1 MSVPP
6 SKQLKSPP
14 YPVAPENPP
23 AWSRWARSIM
33 SMLDVTF
40 RKITKQVTDIV
51 INMPDLTT
59 GVQGDVMYNNGTK
72 WTGLGY
78 GTAGKKLQTNGA
90 AADPTWE
97 TVTATSVTN
106 TPAGNIAS
114 TDVQA
119 AINELDTEKAAASH
133 NHAAG
138 DVTSGTFDT
147 ARIPAITEAMQSL
160 SDNTTCDVSSSKHGY
175 VPKLTNDTT
184 KFLRDDGVFATIPS
198 DHGWTNEAH
207 TGNARL
213 TDLDANMIHT
223 TTGMAAG
230 DFSWRLDLSS
240 GKTIRILSN
249 ELDAGGGI
257 LYVMSAQF
265 DSDKYAS
272 DPTPTSGYDADKY
285 YLEIDRSGI
294 SFIEI
299 IMLDDGSFIAT
310 EMAYPGLAAHST
322 MVTDNLEDCETGWT
336 AGTSVTASYSTDK
349 KEGTYSLKLHLDA
362 ARSAGDVLAS
372 IDLSGHT
379 GDFVEIADYIG
390 MILWAKSSSAL
401 ATESIRIKITRSGGT
416 SPITYYLPLLAANT
430 WKDCACN
437 YFFAADTSITDI
449 AIEANA
455 SLSSGLD
462 LYFDAL
468 KMVRA

>member
-90 AADPTWE
+90 ASNPTWE

-223 TTGMAAG
+223 TTGMRVTHHVLSATRWAG
-230 DFSWRLDLSS
+230 ASLNTPVTVLLNDFADIANRGTEVLHTETSTSLGCGESTTTLGQVVDYLVL
-240 GKTIRILSN
+240 LSN
-249 ELDAGGGI
+249 CTHNVNL
-257 LYVMSAQF
+257 S
-265 DSDKYAS
+265 
-272 DPTPTSGYDADKY
+272 
-285 YLEIDRSGI
+285 
-294 SFIEI
+294 IE
-299 IMLDDGSFIAT
+299 F
-310 EMAYPGLAAHST
+310 
-322 MVTDNLEDCETGWT
+322 
-336 AGTSVTASYSTDK
+336 
-349 KEGTYSLKLHLDA
+349 
-362 ARSAGDVLAS
+362 
-372 IDLSGHT
+372 
-379 GDFVEIADYIG
+379 
-390 MILWAKSSSAL
+390 
-401 ATESIRIKITRSGGT
+401 
-416 SPITYYLPLLAANT
+416 
-430 WKDCACN
+430 
-437 YFFAADTSITDI
+437 
-449 AIEANA
+449 
-455 SLSSGLD
+455 
-462 LYFDAL
+462 
-468 KMVRA
+468 